1 MADKTRLEQKSHEI
15 EELVQGWG
23 KLLAEQT
30 FPEGVGLDVD
40 LMAMEE
46 FAVTAAKALV
56 RGEVQTM
63 TAGQAVALGE
73 EHAYPGC
80 GKSWRAGIP
89 PAAAADSRR
98 RDRSASRLGRPISPY
113 SPRCQKPNLMIAV

>member
-63 TAGQAVALGE
+63 TASQAVALGE

-80 GKSWRAGIP
+80 GKSCALEYHQRTLQIRGGGIDP
-89 PAAAADSRR
+89 PPGLAAPSLPTPPVA
-98 RDRSASRLGRPISPY
+98 
-113 SPRCQKPNLMIAV
+113 KNLTS